1 MFEQE
6 GARGGIIKCV
16 MGSAPGEN
24 AFKYRLES
32 QIGDQIL

>member
-1 MFEQE
+1 MLEQK
-6 GARGGIIKCV
+6 GASGGVIQCV

-32 QIGDQIL
+32 QVGDQIL